1 MHEMSNFEPKDINAL
16 RHEEVEACARY
27 IGMLRTKHVARI
39 STCFNIED
47 RDVDKNLMVCAS
59 NRGVFIDQKP
69 DNMLKQ
75 IKETR
80 IKNTDGDEYTRNTY
94 TRPETPRQTGNFC
107 SRKQAA
113 ARI

>member
-1 MHEMSNFEPKDINAL
+1 MMHEMSNFEPKDINAL

-27 IGMLRTKHVARI
+27 IGMLRTKHVTRI
-39 STCFNIED
+39 STCFNIEEM
-47 RDVDKNLMVCAS
+47 DVDKNLMVCAS

-80 IKNTDGDEYTRNTY
+80 IKHGWR
-94 TRPETPRQTGNFC
+94 
-107 SRKQAA
+107 
-113 ARI
+113 

>member
-1 MHEMSNFEPKDINAL
+1 MMHEMSNFEPKDINAL

-47 RDVDKNLMVCAS
+47 RDVGKNLIVCVS

-69 DNMLKQ
+69 DNILKQ

-80 IKNTDGDEYTRNTY
+80 IKHGWR
-94 TRPETPRQTGNFC
+94 
-107 SRKQAA
+107 
-113 ARI
+113 